1 MRIAICDDEENI
13 RMVLAEKLRNMVST
27 AEILL
32 YPSGESL
39 LTASPP
45 DILLLD
51 IQMPGQSGMEI
62 AQELR
67 RRNGKMILIFV
78 TALEEYVFQA
88 FDVGAFHY
96 LVKPFPDEKFA
107 AVLQNAVR
115 QYWEQTATVQEP
127 DILIKAGG
135 VHTRVRW
142 ENVVYAEVFNRKVLI
157 HSTHGDIEYYGKLS
171 SLEQQAGE
179 DFFRS
184 HRAYLVHFKYVVKY
198 DSSMIY
204 LENGSA
210 LMAKQRY
217 RDFVKQYLRYN
228 GRQAENDG

>member
-13 RMVLAEKLRNMVST
+13 RIVLAEKLRNMVST

-32 YPSGESL
+32 YSSGESL

-115 QYWEQTATVQEP
+115 RYWEQTATVQEP

-135 VHTRVRW
+135 VHTKVRW
-142 ENVVYAEVFNRKVLI
+142 DDVVYAEVFNRKVLI
-157 HSTHGDIEYYGKLS
+157 HSTHGNIEYYGKLS

>member
-1 MRIAICDDEENI
+1 MRIAICDDEKNI

-157 HSTHGDIEYYGKLS
+157 HSTHGDSEYYGKLS

-184 HRAYLVHFKYVVKY
+184 HRAFLVHFKYVVKY

-210 LMAKQRY
+210 LLAKQRY
-217 RDFVKQYLRYN
+217 RDFVKLYLRYN

>member
-1 MRIAICDDEENI
+1 MRIVVCDDEENI
-13 RMVLAEKLRNMVST
+13 RFLLIKKLRDIFPA
-27 AEILL
+27 AELL
-32 YPSGESL
+32 VYPSGKL
-39 LTASPP
+39 LLAAPPP

-51 IQMPGQSGMEI
+51 IQMPGLSGMEI

-96 LVKPFPDEKFA
+96 LVKPFSDEKFT
-107 AVLQNAVR
+107 AVLQKAAQ
-115 QYWEQTATVQEP
+115 QYHERAFAMQGANL
-127 DILIKAGG
+127 LIKAGG
-135 VHTRVRW
+135 VHTKVRW
-142 ENVVYAEVFNRKVLI
+142 EDVLYAEVFNRKVLI
-157 HSTHGDIEYYGKLS
+157 HSIQEDVEYYGKLS
-171 SLEQQAGE
+171 DLERQAGE

-198 DSSMIY
+198 DSSTIY
-204 LENGSA
+204 LERGSA

-228 GRQAENDG
+228 GRQAENNG

>member
-13 RMVLAEKLRNMVST
+13 RIILAEKLRNMVST

-51 IQMPGQSGMEI
+51 IQMPGRSGMEI

-142 ENVVYAEVFNRKVLI
+142 EDVVYAEVFNRKVLI